1 MGSLSL
7 VASEARI
14 LEHFSRENTIIENEQ
29 ITHQNTKPHVRKR
42 KRAVS
47 KYETLIVLL

>member
-14 LEHFSRENTIIENEQ
+14 LEHFSRENTIENEQ

-42 KRAVS
+42 KRVVS